1 LFSTVC
7 KNRKVNTLRFFWNIC
22 FSSIL
27 KRGRNIPLSEEKSLL
42 AAKVRRWRKYMGL
55 TVDKAS
61 VVCCVTQVKYQK
73 FEEGIATPIPAKI
86 NRMSIFASIEPSA
99 FEDDISFQ
107 EFEAL
112 IREQIEKD
120 NYKYQ
125 GWLKVSPA
133 ILSEKL
139 KSIREIHSLT
149 QRQMALISNCTIYEY
164 ACLESGKSRSL
175 PIGDTS
181 VVSCI
186 SIFFDIPLSD
196 LLNNELDQFSFSN
209 KYLERLEYQQ
219 RKNQQKGD

>member
-1 LFSTVC
+1 
-7 KNRKVNTLRFFWNIC
+7 
-22 FSSIL
+22 
-27 KRGRNIPLSEEKSLL
+27 
-42 AAKVRRWRKYMGL
+42 MGL
-55 TVDKAS
+55 TIDKAS

-86 NRMSIFASIEPSA
+86 NRMSVFANIEPSA
-99 FEDDISFQ
+99 FIDDISLQ

-125 GWLKVSPA
+125 GWLKVSPT

-149 QRQMALISNCTIYEY
+149 QRQMALISNCTIYGY
-164 ACLESGKSRSL
+164 ACLESSRARSL